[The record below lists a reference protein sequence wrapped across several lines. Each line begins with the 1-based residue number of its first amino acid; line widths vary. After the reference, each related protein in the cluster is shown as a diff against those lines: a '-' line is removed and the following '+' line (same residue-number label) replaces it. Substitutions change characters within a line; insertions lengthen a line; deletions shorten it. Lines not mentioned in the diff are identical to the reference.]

1 MSQDARDNVSAA
13 DLPAACPKTLECNR
27 ITRGEKAGKSVYAPK
42 FKGFSHTIQG
52 LILPALFLILWE
64 AIAVWV
70 DNPALIPRFT
80 AVLSVLFHPFSEL
93 IGTGSLAWN
102 IVVSLFRVLFGF
114 TVAVVLCVPLG
125 LAMGASNMVHRLVN
139 PLVELF
145 RPLCPI
151 AWIPFAM
158 ALFKTTRVPQL
169 FGVRYSDT
177 ILDSVQVGMVF
188 IIFWGGLFPILL
200 NTIHGV
206 GGVRTLWL
214 ETAKMLGASKAQT
227 FRKVVLPAALPAIMT
242 GLRIGLGVSWMVI
255 IAAEML
261 PGSDSGIGYLIMYSY
276 ELAEMQILVAGMI
289 SIGIMGLILNWGLQ
303 IVSVRVSGWKSLE
316 R

>member
-1 MSQDARDNVSAA
+1 MLQGFL
-13 DLPAACPKTLECNR
+13 LP
-27 ITRGEKAGKSVYAPK
+27 I
-42 FKGFSHTIQG
+42 
-52 LILPALFLILWE
+52 LFLAAWE
-64 AIAVWV
+64 FWAISL
-70 DNPALIPRFT
+70 DNPALVPRAESVL
-80 AVLSVLFHPFSEL
+80 AVLVDPFSKL

-102 IVVSLFRVLFGF
+102 TLVSLFRVLIGF
-114 TVAVVLCVPLG
+114 SIAILFCVPLG
-125 LAMGASNMVHRLVN
+125 LWMGASRIAFRMIN

-158 ALFKTTRVPQL
+158 AWFGVTRLPQL
-169 FGVRYSDT
+169 FGIRYTNT

-206 GGVRTLWL
+206 TGVRSLWI
-214 ETAKMLGASKAQT
+214 ESARTLGASHHKI
-227 FRKVVLPAALPAIMT
+227 FRKVIFPAALPAIMT
-242 GLRIGLGVSWMVI
+242 GMRVGLGISWMVI

-261 PGSDSGIGYLIMYSY
+261 PGSDSGIGYLIMYAY
-276 ELAEMQILVAGMI
+276 ELAEMQILVASMVV
-289 SIGIMGLILNWGLQ
+289 IGLIGLILNKGLQ
-303 IVSVRVSGWKSLE
+303 LVSNQVSYWQALE

>member
-1 MSQDARDNVSAA
+1 MLLNGEQCSIRTRKKILRILQSFL
-13 DLPAACPKTLECNR
+13 LP
-27 ITRGEKAGKSVYAPK
+27 V
-42 FKGFSHTIQG
+42 
-52 LILPALFLILWE
+52 LFLVAWE
-64 AIAVWV
+64 TWAIRLN
-70 DNPALIPRFT
+70 NPALVPRVEEVVSIL
-80 AVLSVLFHPFSEL
+80 AHPFSKL

-102 IVVSLFRVLFGF
+102 TAISLFRVLFGF
-114 TVAVVLCVPLG
+114 ILAAIICVPLG
-125 LAMGASNMVHRLVN
+125 LLMGTSKTIFRLVN

-158 ALFKTTRVPQL
+158 AFFGVMRVPQL
-169 FGVRYSDT
+169 FGIRYSDT

-206 GGVRTLWL
+206 SGVRTLWI
-214 ETAKMLGASKAQT
+214 ETAQVLGASRSQI
-227 FRKVVLPAALPAIMT
+227 FRKVILSAAMPAIIT
-242 GLRIGLGVSWMVI
+242 GLRLGLGICWMVI

-261 PGSDSGIGYLIMYSY
+261 PGSDSGIGYLIIYSY
-276 ELAEMQILVAGMI
+276 ELAEMDILVAGMVV
-289 SIGIMGLILNWGLQ
+289 IGIIGLVMNRGLQ
-303 IVSVRVSGWKSLE
+303 LISNRVSHWQALE

>member
-1 MSQDARDNVSAA
+1 MSLREEDSAVTPAPECCCPITLDQARVN
-13 DLPAACPKTLECNR
+13 
-27 ITRGEKAGKSVYAPK
+27 GAGKLLEIGNLVKILQSLA
-42 FKGFSHTIQG
+42 
-52 LILPALFLILWE
+52 LPALFLLLWE
-64 AIAVWV
+64 IIARMV
-70 DNPALIPRFT
+70 DNPALLPRLT
-80 AVLSVLFHPFSEL
+80 AVVGVLIHPFSEL

-102 IVVSLFRVLFGF
+102 IAVSLVRVLFGF
-114 TVAVVLCVPLG
+114 LVAVVICVPLG
-125 LAMGASNMVHRLVN
+125 VMMGSSKIIHRLVN
-139 PLVELF
+139 PLVEMF

-158 ALFKTTRVPQL
+158 AVFKTTRVPQL
-169 FGVRYSDT
+169 FGIRYSDT

-206 GGVRTLWL
+206 GGVRQLWL
-214 ETAKMLGASKAQT
+214 ETAKTLGATRVKT
-227 FRKVVLPAALPAIMT
+227 FRSVVLPAAMPAIMT
-242 GLRIGLGVSWMVI
+242 GLRIGLGVAWMVI

-276 ELAEMQILVAGMI
+276 ELAEMHILVSSMI
-289 SIGIMGLILNWGLQ
+289 VIGLMGLAMNKALQ
-303 IVSVRVSGWKSLE
+303 LVQNRVSGWTALE

>member
-1 MSQDARDNVSAA
+1 LR
-13 DLPAACPKTLECNR
+13 
-27 ITRGEKAGKSVYAPK
+27 RGERASKMNRLFRALQ
-42 FKGFSHTIQG
+42 GF
-52 LILPALFLILWE
+52 ILPVLFLVVWE
-64 AIAVWV
+64 VWAVRL
-70 DNPALIPRFT
+70 DNPALVPRVE
-80 AVLSVLFHPFSEL
+80 AVLGVLFHPFSEL
-93 IGTGSLAWN
+93 IGTGTLAWN
-102 IVVSLFRVLFGF
+102 TAVSLFRVLFGF
-114 TVAVVLCVPLG
+114 TIAVILCVPLG
-125 LAMGASNMVHRLVN
+125 LCMGTSQTVFRLVN

-158 ALFKTTRVPQL
+158 AFFGVTRVPQL

-200 NTIHGV
+200 NTIYGV
-206 GGVRTLWL
+206 TGVRSLWI
-214 ETAKMLGASKAQT
+214 ETARTLGAT
-227 FRKVVLPAALPAIMT
+227 RRRIFRNVILPAALPAIMT
-242 GLRIGLGVSWMVI
+242 GLRVGLGISWMVI

-276 ELAEMQILVAGMI
+276 ELAEMQILVASMVVI
-289 SIGIMGLILNWGLQ
+289 GLIGLALNRGLEL
-303 IVSVRVSGWKSLE
+303 VSLRVSRWQPLE

>member
-1 MSQDARDNVSAA
+1 MTHLQGFL
-13 DLPAACPKTLECNR
+13 LPL
-27 ITRGEKAGKSVYAPK
+27 
-42 FKGFSHTIQG
+42 
-52 LILPALFLILWE
+52 LFLVVWE
-64 AIAVWV
+64 VWAVHL
-70 DNPALIPRFT
+70 DNPALVPRVE
-80 AVLSVLFHPFSEL
+80 AVLNVLLHPFSEL
-93 IGTGSLAWN
+93 IGTGTLAWN
-102 IVVSLFRVLFGF
+102 TGVSLFRVLFGF
-114 TVAVVLCVPLG
+114 SIAVVLCVPMG
-125 LAMGASNMVHRLVN
+125 LVMGTSRVFFRLVN

-158 ALFKTTRVPQL
+158 AFFGVLSVPQL

-200 NTIHGV
+200 NTIYGV
-206 GGVRTLWL
+206 TGVRTLWI
-214 ETAKMLGASKAQT
+214 ETAQILGASRRRI
-227 FRKVVLPAALPAIMT
+227 FRRVIIPAALPAIMT
-242 GLRIGLGVSWMVI
+242 GLRVGLGISWMVI

-276 ELAEMQILVAGMI
+276 ELAEMNILVACMVMI
-289 SIGIMGLILNWGLQ
+289 GLMGLLLNRGLLF
-303 IVSVRVSGWKSLE
+303 ITARVSGWQSLE

>member
-1 MSQDARDNVSAA
+1 MNRFITHLQGFL
-13 DLPAACPKTLECNR
+13 LPL
-27 ITRGEKAGKSVYAPK
+27 
-42 FKGFSHTIQG
+42 
-52 LILPALFLILWE
+52 LFLVVWE
-64 AIAVWV
+64 VWAVHL
-70 DNPALIPRFT
+70 DNPALVPRVE
-80 AVLSVLFHPFSEL
+80 AVLNVLLHPFSEL
-93 IGTGSLAWN
+93 IGTGTLAWN
-102 IVVSLFRVLFGF
+102 TGVSLFRVLFGF
-114 TVAVVLCVPLG
+114 SIAVVLCVPMG
-125 LAMGASNMVHRLVN
+125 LVMGTSRVFFRLVN

-158 ALFKTTRVPQL
+158 AFFGVLSVPQL

-200 NTIHGV
+200 NTIYGV
-206 GGVRTLWL
+206 TGVRTLWI
-214 ETAKMLGASKAQT
+214 ETAQILGASRRRI
-227 FRKVVLPAALPAIMT
+227 FRRVIIPAALPAIMT
-242 GLRIGLGVSWMVI
+242 GLRVGLGISWMVI

-276 ELAEMQILVAGMI
+276 ELAEMNILVACMVMI
-289 SIGIMGLILNWGLQ
+289 GLMGLLLNRGLLF
-303 IVSVRVSGWKSLE
+303 ITARVSGWQSLE

>member
-1 MSQDARDNVSAA
+1 LVRKIRNVLQGFL
-13 DLPAACPKTLECNR
+13 LP
-27 ITRGEKAGKSVYAPK
+27 I
-42 FKGFSHTIQG
+42 
-52 LILPALFLILWE
+52 LFLAAWE
-64 AIAVWV
+64 FWAISL
-70 DNPALIPRFT
+70 DNPALVPRAESVL
-80 AVLSVLFHPFSEL
+80 AVLVDPFSKL

-102 IVVSLFRVLFGF
+102 TLVSLFRVLIGF
-114 TVAVVLCVPLG
+114 SIAILFCVPLG
-125 LAMGASNMVHRLVN
+125 LWMGASRIAFRMIN

-158 ALFKTTRVPQL
+158 AWFGVTRLPQL
-169 FGVRYSDT
+169 FGIRYTNT

-206 GGVRTLWL
+206 TGVRSLWI
-214 ETAKMLGASKAQT
+214 ESARTLGASHHKI
-227 FRKVVLPAALPAIMT
+227 FRKVIFPAALPAIMT
-242 GLRIGLGVSWMVI
+242 GMRVGLGISWMVI

-261 PGSDSGIGYLIMYSY
+261 PGSDSGIGYLIMYAY
-276 ELAEMQILVAGMI
+276 ELAEMQILVASMVV
-289 SIGIMGLILNWGLQ
+289 IGLIGLILNKGLQ
-303 IVSVRVSGWKSLE
+303 LVSNQVSYWQALE

>member
-1 MSQDARDNVSAA
+1 MKKSTGSCSTSHSLRKHE
-13 DLPAACPKTLECNR
+13 KTLPNERNN
-27 ITRGEKAGKSVYAPK
+27 AGAKRLTETAQ
-42 FKGFSHTIQG
+42 GF
-52 LILPALFLILWE
+52 ILPLLFLISWE
-64 AIAVWV
+64 LIAIWM
-70 DNPALIPRFT
+70 DNPALVPRLT
-80 AVLSVLFHPFSEL
+80 AVLSVLLHPFTEL
-93 IGTGSLAWN
+93 VGTGSLIWN
-102 IVVSLFRVLFGF
+102 TVVSLVRVLSGF
-114 TVAVVLCVPLG
+114 AVAVVVCVPLG
-125 LAMGASNMVHRLVN
+125 IFMGTSKFIHRLVN

-158 ALFKTTRVPQL
+158 AVFKTTTVPQL

-177 ILDSVQVGMVF
+177 ILDSVQVGMIF

-206 GGVRTLWL
+206 AGVRTIWL
-214 ETAKMLGASKAQT
+214 ETAQMLNASKVQT

-242 GLRIGLGVSWMVI
+242 GLRVGLGIAWMVI

-276 ELAEMQILVAGMI
+276 ELAEMQILVACMI
-289 SIGIMGLILNWGLQ
+289 VIGLMGLVLNKGLQ
-303 IVSVRVSGWKSLE
+303 IISDRVSKWEALE

>member
-1 MSQDARDNVSAA
+1 MSQNADKADRISANKSKFSTVNLQGFL
-13 DLPAACPKTLECNR
+13 LP
-27 ITRGEKAGKSVYAPK
+27 V
-42 FKGFSHTIQG
+42 
-52 LILPALFLILWE
+52 LFLILWE
-64 AIAVWV
+64 IIALKV
-70 DNPALIPRFT
+70 DNPALIPRLT
-80 AVLSVLFHPFSEL
+80 AVIGVLLHPFNEL
-93 IGTGSLAWN
+93 IGTGSLFWN
-102 IVVSLFRVLFGF
+102 TAVSLFRVIFGF
-114 TVAVVLCVPLG
+114 SIAVILCVPLG
-125 LAMGASNMVHRLVN
+125 IIMGASKTVHRLVN

-169 FGVRYSDT
+169 FGIRYTDT

-206 GGVRTLWL
+206 AGVRQLWM
-214 ETAKMLGASKAQT
+214 ETAQILGASKQNV
-227 FRKVVLPAALPAIMT
+227 FRRVVLPAALPEILT
-242 GLRIGLGVSWMVI
+242 GMRIGLGISWMVI

-261 PGSDSGIGYLIMYSY
+261 PGTDSGIGYLIMYSY
-276 ELAEMQILVAGMI
+276 ELAEMQILVASMVV
-289 SIGIMGLILNWGLQ
+289 IGITGLILNQGLQ
-303 IVSVRVSGWKSLE
+303 LISDRISGWKALE

>member
-1 MSQDARDNVSAA
+1 M
-13 DLPAACPKTLECNR
+13 
-27 ITRGEKAGKSVYAPK
+27 
-42 FKGFSHTIQG
+42 
-52 LILPALFLILWE
+52 
-64 AIAVWV
+64 
-70 DNPALIPRFT
+70 IPRLT
-80 AVLSVLFHPFSEL
+80 AVLGVLFHPFTEL
-93 IGTGSLAWN
+93 IGTGSLFWN
-102 IVVSLFRVLFGF
+102 IAVSMFRVLFGF
-114 TVAVVLCVPLG
+114 TVAVILCVPLG
-125 LAMGASNMVHRLVN
+125 LAMGSSKTIHRMVN

-158 ALFKTTRVPQL
+158 AMFKTTRVPQL
-169 FGVRYSDT
+169 FGIRYTDT

-206 GGVRTLWL
+206 TGVRTLWL
-214 ETAKMLGASKAQT
+214 ETAKMLGASKVKT
-227 FRKVVLPAALPAIMT
+227 FRKVVLPAAMPAVMT

-289 SIGIMGLILNWGLQ
+289 VIGLTGLILNRGLQ
-303 IVSVRVSGWKSLE
+303 LVSDRVSRWTALE

>member
-1 MSQDARDNVSAA
+1 LNRFITHLQGFL
-13 DLPAACPKTLECNR
+13 LPL
-27 ITRGEKAGKSVYAPK
+27 
-42 FKGFSHTIQG
+42 
-52 LILPALFLILWE
+52 LFLVVWE
-64 AIAVWV
+64 VWAVHL
-70 DNPALIPRFT
+70 DNPALVPRVE
-80 AVLSVLFHPFSEL
+80 AVLNVLLHPFSEL
-93 IGTGSLAWN
+93 IGTGTLAWN
-102 IVVSLFRVLFGF
+102 TGVSLFRVLFGF
-114 TVAVVLCVPLG
+114 SIAVVLCVPMG
-125 LAMGASNMVHRLVN
+125 LVMGTSRVFFRLVN

-158 ALFKTTRVPQL
+158 AFFGVLSVPQL

-200 NTIHGV
+200 NTIYGV
-206 GGVRTLWL
+206 TGVRTLWI
-214 ETAKMLGASKAQT
+214 ETAQILGASRRRI
-227 FRKVVLPAALPAIMT
+227 FRRVIIPAALPAIMT
-242 GLRIGLGVSWMVI
+242 GLRVGLGISWMVI

-276 ELAEMQILVAGMI
+276 ELAEMNILVACMVMI
-289 SIGIMGLILNWGLQ
+289 GLMGLLLNRGLLF
-303 IVSVRVSGWKSLE
+303 ITARVSGWQSLE